1 MFSSFSPAGLNC
13 AEQLFFEKIQFWI
26 PIISGRVDD
35 YLRLRPIFSVWR
47 AGKEY
52 FTVIGKMVSAVS
64 KSEVKFLLPE

>member
-47 AGKEY
+47 AGKY
-52 FTVIGKMVSAVS
+52 FTVIEMVSAVS